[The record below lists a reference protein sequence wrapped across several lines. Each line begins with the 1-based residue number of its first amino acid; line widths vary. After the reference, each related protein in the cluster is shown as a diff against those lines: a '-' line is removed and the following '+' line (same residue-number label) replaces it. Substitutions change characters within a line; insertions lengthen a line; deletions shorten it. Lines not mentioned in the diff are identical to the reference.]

1 MTRMCRFHLFSRRAE
16 RLLVV
21 ASVARPV
28 VELNYKDMGAPLFLD
43 NSLWPFSVYYGL
55 GLNNYELRITNYELG
70 ITNYELGITNYELGM
85 ERGETEYDVWIIPEY
100 ISTGTIGY

>member
-1 MTRMCRFHLFSRRAE
+1 MSRTCRFYLLSRRAE

-43 NSLWPFSVYYGL
+43 NLLWPFSVYYGL
-55 GLNNYELRITNYELG
+55 GLTSQRMKAEG
-70 ITNYELGITNYELGM
+70 
-85 ERGETEYDVWIIPEY
+85 
-100 ISTGTIGY
+100 